1 LPISIATA
9 GEALLNEEFF
19 MISSWALHRAGVDK
33 SHETGRGGVI
43 MVALIIGVMAVSVGL
58 AVVYTAFMYTA
69 VHAGR
74 R

>member
-1 LPISIATA
+1 
-9 GEALLNEEFF
+9 
-19 MISSWALHRAGVDK
+19 
-33 SHETGRGGVI
+33 

-69 VHAGR
+69 VNAGR